1 MRTSFAIL
9 AAGAVLIVPAAPA
22 FAVSGSAAGVDASA
36 SQYKSSTDHHHHDD
50 DSEASVPLAEEIAPA
65 VVQEAPQLQPP
76 PPPPPPPPEDVA
88 LPLGEE
94 TPTEQ
99 ALPAAREVAKTVTV
113 LQRADE
119 LPFTGY
125 LALLV
130 IGAGLLSLTAGML
143 LRRATRSR
151 GAGG

>member
-36 SQYKSSTDHHHHDD
+36 SQYKSSHDDDDD
-50 DSEASVPLAEEIAPA
+50 DSEESVPLAEEIAPA

-113 LQRADE
+113 LQREDE